1 MPIKFPIEVIKKEHN
16 CINYLET
23 GLYNAND
30 KTISCRKALACN
42 FNHVFSIE
50 LNEEYI
56 NIGKKIFNNYIKN
69 NKLTLIY
76 DNSKNLLKYLNLYKG
91 HFKEKTIF
99 FLDAH
104 IGKGW
109 SKDKEWPLFDELE
122 AIKSLE
128 RNDNIILIDDLRII
142 FENMTMEDLQNK
154 VLEINPKYKFKTLKG
169 YVKNDVLFC
178 YFGNS
183 SI

>member
-128 RNDNIILIDDLRII
+128 RNDNIILIDNFIII
-142 FENMTMEDLQNK
+142 FKNMKKNNLQN
-154 VLEINPKYKFKTLKG
+154 
-169 YVKNDVLFC
+169 
-178 YFGNS
+178 
-183 SI
+183 